1 MGTTESKNTVV
12 DIVETTYRIL
22 TYNVE
27 WGFLTVPSDVT
38 SDSCGHPIPH
48 TDIAQKTH
56 LTLISKNIGTVN
68 PDICF
73 LQEMGSLQ
81 ATTFIATE
89 LKSLF
94 NLDYYPYYSNGNNSG
109 NQGVGILIKSNIND
123 KIDLIETN
131 QFSTFDAEK
140 LKTGVELTAKRSGS
154 KNIQKLVSDSNC
166 NSSDKI
172 FEIMSE
178 YKSSKELSGLGIF
191 MNALFDSCETKDGK

>member
-1 MGTTESKNTVV
+1 M
-12 DIVETTYRIL
+12 
-22 TYNVE
+22 
-27 WGFLTVPSDVT
+27 
-38 SDSCGHPIPH
+38 
-48 TDIAQKTH
+48 
-56 LTLISKNIGTVN
+56 
-68 PDICF
+68 
-73 LQEMGSLQ
+73 
-81 ATTFIATE
+81 
-89 LKSLF
+89 
-94 NLDYYPYYSNGNNSG
+94 
-109 NQGVGILIKSNIND
+109 NQSINHSKSNIND

-178 YKSSKELSGLGIF
+178 YKSSEELSGLGIF